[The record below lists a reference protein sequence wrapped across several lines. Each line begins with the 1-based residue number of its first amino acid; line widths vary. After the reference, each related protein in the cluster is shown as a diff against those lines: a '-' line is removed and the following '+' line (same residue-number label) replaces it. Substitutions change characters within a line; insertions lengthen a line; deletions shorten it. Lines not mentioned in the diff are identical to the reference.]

1 MNNQNKQN
9 NPNANQTPLP
19 SGGAGGGCL
28 GGGFHFEVC
37 ANSVESC
44 IAAQQGGADR
54 VELCSGIPEGGT
66 TPSYGEIR
74 QARRVLDEGAA
85 RGLKPTRLHVIIRPR
100 GGDFLY
106 TELELQRM
114 LDDIRICR
122 ELGADGVVFGCLR
135 PDGTLDTEANARLLE
150 AARQRPT
157 TSRPT
162 PTPSRGEG
170 SSNTLFHQDIASEA
184 IQASLPSGDWG
195 LQSSHRCGCGPTKG
209 SESLIRDGG
218 QAGGGCSIT
227 FHRAFDRCA
236 NPTQALEEL
245 IRQGFDRVLTSGQQ
259 PTAELGIP
267 LLKTLHQQAAGRIII
282 LAGCGVSEQNIRRIH
297 EATAISEF
305 HFSAREPLR
314 SQMLFSNPDVYMGAK
329 GADEDT
335 ILRTTARRVSE
346 TIRQLKEQ

>member
-1 MNNQNKQN
+1 MNNPNFKHS
-9 NPNANQTPLP
+9 PNANQTPLP
-19 SGGAGGGCL
+19 SGGG

-54 VELCSGIPEGGT
+54 VELCAGIPEGGT
-66 TPSYGEIR
+66 TPSYGEIS
-74 QARRVLDEGAA
+74 QARRLLDEGAR

-114 LDDIRICR
+114 LDDIRLCR
-122 ELGADGVVFGCLR
+122 ELGADGLVFGCLR
-135 PDGTLDTEANARLLE
+135 PDGSLDTEANARLLE

-157 TSRPT
+157 TQTPT

-184 IQASLPSGDWG
+184 IQASLPSGG
-195 LQSSHRCGCGPTKG
+195 
-209 SESLIRDGG
+209 
-218 QAGGGCSIT
+218 AGGGCSIT

-236 NPTQALEEL
+236 NPTAALEEL

-259 PTAELGIP
+259 PTAEQGIP
-267 LLKTLHQQAAGRIII
+267 LLRQLHEQARGRIII
-282 LAGCGVSEQNIRRIH
+282 LAGCGVNEQNIRRIH